1 MFETLQTILNGD
13 GFMPHGHCYLWI
25 PSLVWTMVI
34 TDSLIFLA
42 YAVISICLY
51 VLVKK
56 ISLPFSGMFMAF
68 GLFIAAC
75 GTTHLMEVYNL
86 WVPNYSLAAA
96 IKIVTAIASV
106 ATAIWLFPTI
116 PQVVS
121 LAKTARLSEERRIK
135 LEEMTLQLQKQTI
148 NLESVNQ
155 ELEAFCYSV
164 SHDLRAPL
172 RGIVGFSS
180 DVLNDFEKDLQPQAV
195 DDLNRVISSAQ
206 KMGELIDGLLGLS
219 KLTQGEIKN
228 ETVNLS
234 QIATAAMEELKREQ
248 PERNVQFISPKE
260 IIVRGD
266 TSLLR
271 AMMTNLL
278 SNAWKFTAKNPEA
291 QIEFG
296 QKTQG
301 DLTVYYVSDNGAG
314 FDMRYIDKL
323 FGPFQRLHT
332 VKEFNGNGIGL
343 ATVQRIIKRH
353 GGKVWAEAQPN
364 KGATFYFTV

>member
-1 MFETLQTILNGD
+1 MFETLGTILNGD

-51 VLVKK
+51 ALVKK
-56 ISLPFSGMFMAF
+56 IKLPFSGMFLAF

-75 GTTHLMEVYNL
+75 GMTHLMEVYNL

-96 IKIVTAIASV
+96 IKIVTATASV

-116 PQVVS
+116 PKVVT

-135 LEEMTLQLQKQTI
+135 LEETTLQLQKQTL

-172 RGIVGFSS
+172 RSIVGFSS
-180 DVLNDFEKDLQPQAV
+180 DVLEESGKDLRSQGIEDMQ
-195 DDLNRVISSAQ
+195 RVISSAK

-219 KLTQGEIKN
+219 RLTQGEIKN

-234 QIATAAMEELKREQ
+234 QIAAVTIEDLMRDE
-248 PERNVQFISPKE
+248 PERNVNFVLSEE
-260 IIVRGD
+260 IVVNGD
-266 TSLLR
+266 ASLLR
-271 AMMTNLL
+271 AMMANLL
-278 SNAWKFTAKNPEA
+278 SNAWKFTAKKPDA
-291 QIEFG
+291 KIEFG
-296 QKTQG
+296 KEESG
-301 DLTVYYVSDNGAG
+301 GAPVYYVRDNGAG
-314 FDMRYIDKL
+314 FDMRYVDKL
-323 FGPFQRLHT
+323 FGAFQRLHSL
-332 VKEFNGNGIGL
+332 KEFAGNGIGL
-343 ATVQRIIKRH
+343 ATVQRIIRRH
-353 GGKVWAEAQPN
+353 GGKVWAEAHLN
-364 KGATFYFTV
+364 EGATFYFTV